1 LKAHAKDNYIRGI
14 KGTGGDEVY
23 HLFMTP
29 QGMAQLK
36 LDADFIANVRHAG
49 VRGDKNSLF
58 KGTNSVMVD
67 GMIIHEFRHVFD
79 TRGAASGSKM
89 CASGT
94 TEGQRMLLCGAQA
107 LGMADLG
114 AAYWDED
121 YFDYNNQPGIACGKI
136 FGFLKPQFKG
146 NPANPTL
153 LEDFGV
159 ITVDTAL

>member
-1 LKAHAKDNYIRGI
+1 
-14 KGTGGDEVY
+14 
-23 HLFMTP
+23 M
-29 QGMAQLK
+29 
-36 LDADFIANVRHAG
+36 
-49 VRGDKNSLF
+49 S
-58 KGTNSVMVD
+58 S
-67 GMIIHEFRHVFD
+67 
-79 TRGAASGSKM
+79 ASGSKM
-89 CASGT
+89 CASGN